1 VFTVFKS
8 GCIWSR
14 NGLFGRGMFM
24 GISRRTLM
32 ASMLGWGLVPAHDA
46 LALTGEPFPV
56 FATDA
61 QEIPFK
67 YRRRSVDY
75 PTNEPPG
82 TLIVN
87 TGERFLYYVLG
98 NGQATRF
105 GVGVGKAGRSWYG
118 EAEIGRKEK
127 WPVWVPTPEH
137 LAEFPQMAKYI
148 HGMPGGRDN
157 PMGARALYLYQGEV
171 DTVIR
176 IHGAVKPSLIGKK
189 TTAGCISLLNI
200 DIIHLYDQVELG
212 AKVVILPPEA

>member
-1 VFTVFKS
+1 
-8 GCIWSR
+8 
-14 NGLFGRGMFM
+14 M
-24 GISRRTLM
+24 GISRRALM
-32 ASMLGWGLVPAHDA
+32 ASMLGWGLIPGQKA
-46 LALTGEPFPV
+46 LALTGELFPV
-56 FATDA
+56 FASDA
-61 QEIPFK
+61 QEIPYK
-67 YRRRSVDY
+67 YRRRAVDY

-87 TGERFLYYVLG
+87 TGERFLYHVLG
-98 NGQATRF
+98 NGQATRY
-105 GVGVGKAGRSWYG
+105 GVGVGKAGRSWFG
-118 EAEIGRKEK
+118 EAEIRRKEK

-137 LAEFPQMAKYI
+137 LAEFPKMAKYI

-189 TTAGCISLLNI
+189 TTAGCISLLNL

-212 AKVVILPPEA
+212 TRVVILPPT